1 MGARCRSC
9 GAGILWARST
19 ATGKPIPIDPQP
31 VDLGNVRLGRDA
43 QGRITASVLGR
54 HEAGP
59 GMHVSH
65 FATCP
70 ARDKHRRPKTPAPTT
85 SGDAS

>member
-1 MGARCRSC
+1 MAARCRSC
-9 GAGILWARST
+9 GAGILWAIST
-19 ATGKPIPIDPQP
+19 ASGKPIPIDPQP
-31 VDLGNVRLGRDA
+31 VDNGNVRLGRNA
-43 QGRITASVLGR
+43 RGEITASVLGR

-70 ARDKHRRPKTPAPTT
+70 NRDRHRRPKAPATTT